1 MTRTLRLTLFALA
14 TALPLAGCVV
24 YEPMPVATTRPA
36 SFDRSWNAA
45 LEAAQD
51 AGISV
56 TRADRSS
63 GLITGRRHAAD
74 IFISVIP
81 QADGSLRVVFDA
93 KNLGPQD
100 QGLNAAFTQAYNRR
114 MGR

>member
-1 MTRTLRLTLFALA
+1 MNRLKRTLLCFAL
-14 TALPLAGCVV
+14 ALPLAGCVA
-24 YEPMPVATTRPA
+24 YPVATQTTVPA

-45 LEAAQD
+45 QD
-51 AGISV
+51 AARDVGIAIS
-56 TRADRSS
+56 RADRST
-63 GLITGRRHAAD
+63 GLITGRRNAAD
-74 IFISVIP
+74 VFISVLP

-100 QGLNAAFTQAYNRR
+100 QGLNGAFTQAYNRR

>member
-1 MTRTLRLTLFALA
+1 MNRLNNTLLCLALA
-14 TALPLAGCVV
+14 LPVAGCVA
-24 YEPMPVATTRPA
+24 YPVATQTTVPA

-45 LEAAQD
+45 QGAARD
-51 AGISV
+51 VGIAISQ
-56 TRADRSS
+56 ADRSN
-63 GLITGRRHAAD
+63 GLITGRRNTAD
-74 IFISVIP
+74 VFISVLP

-100 QGLNAAFTQAYNRR
+100 QGLNGAFTQAYNRR